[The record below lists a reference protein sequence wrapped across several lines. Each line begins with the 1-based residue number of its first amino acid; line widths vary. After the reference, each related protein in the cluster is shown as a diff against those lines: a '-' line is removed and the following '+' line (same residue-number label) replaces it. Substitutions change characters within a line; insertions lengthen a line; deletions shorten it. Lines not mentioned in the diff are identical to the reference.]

1 MDTSSFKIISHT
13 TKISFILSFCSFY
26 FYTSWHL
33 FYIAFL
39 ILLYLPENVNELVSD
54 FHDLMIRIIKEEE
67 DDYQHKDGP
76 VPEDAVARG
85 L

>member
-1 MDTSSFKIISHT
+1 M
-13 TKISFILSFCSFY
+13 
-26 FYTSWHL
+26 
-33 FYIAFL
+33 
-39 ILLYLPENVNELVSD
+39 NELVSD

-85 L
+85 LKLPNQGSFDRVWEGRVFQDLAYLDTRRPVPLFLKRSNDIL